1 MSDTITLPREVVK
14 EALEALE
21 HYATDETPEGW
32 HAVAAIP
39 ALRTALAAE
48 QPKQE
53 PVAWAYCPECGSLDV
68 RHEEGS
74 HKQCATCFQEWFSDI
89 DYSDVVQQNLNRLYT
104 ALPDIEALRLNDA
117 RYRYLRNRDP
127 KEVFG
132 KSGKAA
138 GVWIDWE
145 DDMAGLQLL
154 TGDDADAAID
164 AAMGDKT

>member
-53 PVAWAYCPECGSLDV
+53 PVALAYCPYTTPPSAHFGYVLGNHWLETAYSRVLDGESEVDVLRDCGWVTVDEDRCWDAARLTADNERLRELLKEARDSLGC
-68 RHEEGS
+68 E
-74 HKQCATCFQEWFSDI
+74 
-89 DYSDVVQQNLNRLYT
+89 Y
-104 ALPDIEALRLNDA
+104 
-117 RYRYLRNRDP
+117 
-127 KEVFG
+127 
-132 KSGKAA
+132 
-138 GVWIDWE
+138 
-145 DDMAGLQLL
+145 
-154 TGDDADAAID
+154 DDAVLNLAERID
-164 AAMGDKT
+164 AALRREPGDG